1 MKIALIFWGL
11 TRSLKFTIKTIEK
24 RIFKI
29 LKDNNIDY
37 DIYLHTYKINNLY
50 SNKRA
55 NENNIKL
62 DFEEYKLLNPD
73 YFIYDDQDTIKEKLK
88 LFQYRTHKDPWESD
102 YSSLDNFIL
111 AMYSKLRI
119 TKLLEEN
126 VLKSNNDNLNKKEN
140 IYTNK
145 INSNNI
151 LINSYQR
158 QIKLF
163 IKENN
168 NKKVKELNLKI
179 KKLESINKNLELDS
193 EYITGDFIYK
203 LNSDY
208 KYCVFLRPDVFYIN
222 DFNLDF
228 FNLVDDNNICIPNFC
243 LFANF
248 NDRFFISTYKNGLL
262 YGKLFNEML
271 AYSKENEL
279 HSETFH
285 YHIIKKY
292 NLNINLINFLFDRVR
307 ADGRRICTDH
317 QHNVEHNVKLIH

>member
-37 DIYLHTYKINNLY
+37 DIYLHTYKLNNLY

-73 YFIYDDQDTIKEKLK
+73 YFIYDDQDVIKEKLK
-88 LFQYRTHKDPWESD
+88 LFKYRTHKDPWDSD
-102 YSSLDNFIL
+102 YSSMDNFIL

-119 TKLLEEN
+119 TLLLEEN
-126 VLKSNNDNLNKKEN
+126 VLKSNNDNLKEN
-140 IYTNK
+140 IYMNT

-151 LINSYQR
+151 LIKSYQR

-163 IKENN
+163 VKENN
-168 NKKVKELNLKI
+168 NTKVKELKLKI
-179 KKLESINKNLELDS
+179 LNLDSVNKNLELDS
-193 EYITGDFIYK
+193 DYITGNFIYRSK
-203 LNSDY
+203 Y
-208 KYCVFLRPDVFYIN
+208 KYCIFLRPDVFYIN
-222 DFNLDF
+222 DFNLNF
-228 FNLVDDNNICIPNFC
+228 FNLIDDNNIGIPNFC

-262 YGKLFNEML
+262 YGKLFNKML
-271 AYSKENEL
+271 EYSKKNEL

-285 YHIIKKY
+285 YHNIKKY
-292 NLNINLINFLFDRVR
+292 NLNINLINFIFDRVR

-317 QHNVEHNVKLIH
+317 QHNVKY